1 MKPYLAAA
9 LLLAASALAGPAMS
23 DAGMAETEPKPAEP
37 TAATPASVLR
47 FVVYYPHFPPYIY
60 TEPPQNQ
67 VIGIIPDLLAPLFE
81 QLQIQT
87 EYVLDNR
94 SGAEQRLYKGD
105 VDAMMLNP
113 AWARHPDKL
122 LFSDGIIPYNDYLF
136 ASSKQQL
143 PLQKAQLQG
152 TKICTREYYVYPQ
165 LEPLFNS
172 DTLLRIDSSSQEAQL
187 RMVFNNRCDLVYM
200 NDLIARWLVQ
210 HNFSDRSLYRSGLY
224 VGKASLTIALH
235 PRWQAL
241 LPKLNRFIEQQQQS
255 GETQRII
262 SRYVTADNR

>member
-1 MKPYLAAA
+1 MKRYLVAV
-9 LLLAASALAGPAMS
+9 LLLAASALAGQAMS
-23 DAGMAETEPKPAEP
+23 AVSTPEKTALPEAEIMPP
-37 TAATPASVLR
+37 VLR

-81 QLQIQT
+81 QLQIRT

-113 AWARHPDKL
+113 AWAKHPDKL

-136 ASSKQQL
+136 ASSKQRLAVLADQL
-143 PLQKAQLQG
+143 HG

-165 LEPLFNS
+165 LEPLFS
-172 DTLLRIDSSSQEAQL
+172 SETLLRVDSSSQEAQL

-210 HNFSDRSLYRSGLY
+210 HNFSDRSLYRSGMY
-224 VGKASLTIALH
+224 VGKAALTIALH

-241 LPKLNRFIEQQQQS
+241 LPQLNNFIKQQQQS
-255 GETQRII
+255 GETERII
-262 SRYVTADNR
+262 SRYVR

>member
-1 MKPYLAAA
+1 MRFYLVAAF
-9 LLLAASALAGPAMS
+9 LMAASALAGTAMS
-23 DAGMAETEPKPAEP
+23 AAAIAEAEPKAAVP
-37 TAATPASVLR
+37 TTETTPSVLR

-60 TEPPQNQ
+60 TEPPQNR
-67 VIGIIPDLLAPLFE
+67 VTGIIPDLLAPLFE
-81 QLQIQT
+81 QLQIET

-105 VDAMMLNP
+105 VDAMMLNS
-113 AWARHPDKL
+113 AWAKYPDKL

-143 PLQKAQLQG
+143 TLLSEPLQG
-152 TKICTREYYVYPQ
+152 IKICTREYYVYPQ
-165 LEPLFNS
+165 LEPLFS
-172 DTLLRIDSSSQEAQL
+172 SETLLRVDSSSQEAQL

-224 VGKASLTIALH
+224 VGKAALTIALH

-241 LPKLNRFIEQQQQS
+241 LPKLNTFIKQQQQS
-255 GETQRII
+255 GETERII
-262 SRYVTADNR
+262 GRYVR

>member
-1 MKPYLAAA
+1 MKRYLVAV

-23 DAGMAETEPKPAEP
+23 DAGIAEIDPRPAEP
-37 TAATPASVLR
+37 TAATSVSVLR

-81 QLQIQT
+81 QLQIRT

-113 AWARHPDKL
+113 AWAKHPDKL

-136 ASSKQQL
+136 ASSKQRLAVLADQL
-143 PLQKAQLQG
+143 HG

-165 LEPLFNS
+165 LEPLFS
-172 DTLLRIDSSSQEAQL
+172 SETLLRVDSSSQEAQL

-210 HNFSDRSLYRSGLY
+210 HNFSDRSLYRSGMY
-224 VGKASLTIALH
+224 VGKAALTIALH

-241 LPKLNRFIEQQQQS
+241 LPQLNNFIKQQQQS
-255 GETQRII
+255 GETERII
-262 SRYVTADNR
+262 SRYVK